1 MRTGAS
7 AMTEPHDELD
17 AVRFYGQFT
26 HELVGAKARGDAFA
40 ARLHLDW

>member
-7 AMTEPHDELD
+7 AMTEPHAELD
-17 AVRFYGQFT
+17 DARSDGQFT

-40 ARLHLDW
+40 ARLHLGG